1 MPTAKKTPAAKPA
14 TKAAPAKKTATKP
27 AEKPA
32 KAATAIKLPKT
43 LAQCADKLYEVRQQ
57 RLALSKQ
64 VEAMEREE
72 AALREHLI
80 ANLPKSQASGIAGKI
95 ARASVETKTVVQVED
110 WDKLYGY
117 MVKQYG
123 KNKGIF
129 SLLQR
134 RVGDATVK
142 EMWAAGKEVPG
153 CKPFD
158 VPVVSLNKL

>member
-1 MPTAKKTPAAKPA
+1 MPTIKKPATA
-14 TKAAPAKKTATKP
+14 TKAAPAKKTAAKP

-32 KAATAIKLPKT
+32 KAAPTIKVPKS
-43 LAQCADKLYEVRQQ
+43 LAQCADKLYEVRQA
-57 RLALSKQ
+57 RLAKQ
-64 VEAMEREE
+64 KEVEAMEREE

-80 ANLPKSQASGIAGKI
+80 NNLPKSQASGIAGKL
-95 ARASVETKTVVQVED
+95 ARVTVESKTVVQVED
-110 WDKLYGY
+110 WDKLYAY

-142 EMWAAGKEVPG
+142 EMWQAGKDVPG

-158 VPVVSLNKL
+158 VPTVSINKL